1 MMIDDE
7 NREKLH
13 GRFNTAQSTQT
24 AYEATSSVSL
34 LFDSTLTSSIN
45 TAMSYKSNAT
55 SNRNA
60 LFGGASSGGSKTKK
74 SSASKPSSAAAGPAP
89 TPTAPSSKGY
99 SYGTQKKAPMKVG
112 LSGAAK
118 DAKLK
123 EAEDYRDKA
132 KKAMQKGLFSSPDPL
147 AASTYYKR
155 AADAYQV
162 CGEARLERLYRI
174 NSADCQARVGAWATA
189 AAEYTRAAEL
199 VQDADDETP
208 EMKQEIGRKL
218 YLSAADAWRN
228 MNDPGKAAVSTVQA
242 AMALMWGDESSFI
255 SKVALTAIE
264 ESVEAFVP
272 DPLNFAARYRQTGH
286 SAYIDPNSEETAENP
301 SPEALELAK
310 QHLVDRPYAHETL
323 QEVRDLLVAN
333 AEYASALYVA
343 GAITTLL
350 SENGVSTLSLSRAFV
365 AETIITLAMGDPI
378 AAEENFLSRHVQK
391 SSYLTSREC
400 KLAEEL
406 FRAVKMR
413 DLEALEEARA
423 VKGTNKSGIG
433 NLPPSLRELIG
444 MIRLSGVARKGEPEM
459 EYDKPKKEKPSK
471 SSKSKEKEIKAV
483 DSTSL
488 EQLASKKTGY
498 EGEDGD
504 GEGEIDPLELQDEL
518 DALDFGDDESDLED
532 DDIDLR

>member
-1 MMIDDE
+1 
-7 NREKLH
+7 
-13 GRFNTAQSTQT
+13 
-24 AYEATSSVSL
+24 
-34 LFDSTLTSSIN
+34 
-45 TAMSYKSNAT
+45 MSYKSSAA
-55 SNRNA
+55 SNRDA
-60 LFGGASSGGSKTKK
+60 LFGGASGGDSKKKKTSK
-74 SSASKPSSAAAGPAP
+74 SSSSTKPSATPGP
-89 TPTAPSSKGY
+89 TPTAPTSKGY
-99 SYGTQKKAPMKVG
+99 SYGSQKKAPTRVG

-147 AASTYYKR
+147 VASTYYKR
-155 AADAYQV
+155 AADSYQL

-174 NSADCQARVGAWATA
+174 NSADCQARIGAWATA

-199 VQDADDETP
+199 VKDADDETT
-208 EMKQEIGRKL
+208 EMKREIGRKL

-242 AMALMWGDESSFI
+242 AMALMWEDESSFI
-255 SKVALTAIE
+255 SKMALVALE

-272 DPLNFAARYRQTGH
+272 DPLNFAARYRQTGT
-286 SAYIDPNSEETAENP
+286 SAYVDPNSEETAANP

-323 QEVRDLLVAN
+323 QDVRDLLVVN
-333 AEYASALYVA
+333 SEYASALYVA

-365 AETIITLAMGDPI
+365 AETIITLAMGDPV

-391 SSYLTSREC
+391 TTYLSSREC

-413 DLEALEEARA
+413 DLEALEEARGL
-423 VKGTNKSGIG
+423 KGTNRSAIG
-433 NLPPSLRELIG
+433 NLPPSLRKLVG
-444 MIRLSGVARKGEPEM
+444 MIRISGVARNGDPEVD
-459 EYDKPKKEKPSK
+459 YSQPKKEKSSK
-471 SSKSKEKEIKAV
+471 TKSKSKEKESATGEEE
-483 DSTSL
+483 STSL
-488 EQLASKKTGY
+488 EQLSSKKTGY
-498 EGEDGD
+498 ENEDDEGD
-504 GEGEIDPLELQDEL
+504 SAHEIDASALQDEL
-518 DALDFGDDESDLED
+518 DALNFGDDDDESDLD
-532 DDIDLR
+532 DEDIDLR